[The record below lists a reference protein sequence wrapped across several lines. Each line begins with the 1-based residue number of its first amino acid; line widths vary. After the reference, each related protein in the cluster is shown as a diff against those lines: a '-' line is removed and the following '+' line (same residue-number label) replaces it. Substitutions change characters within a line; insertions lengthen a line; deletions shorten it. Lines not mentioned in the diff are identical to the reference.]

1 MSLETDTAKD
11 IESLNKPDD
20 SAHGFYDATTLKNP
34 DEYDDDGHIKRK
46 GETRRDQHL
55 KCVYRE
61 VCIAFLRQLLV
72 LLPLSMRPL

>member
-1 MSLETDTAKD
+1 MSLHTETAND

-46 GETRRDQHL
+46 GRTNRVGLLDSVSRA
-55 KCVYRE
+55 VY
-61 VCIAFLRQLLV
+61 VACLRQLLV
-72 LLPLSMRPL
+72 